1 MKIYD
6 IYSPINAKL
15 TSVQNNKAWLCSQ
28 RKKNPKI
35 HIISGHYTIKDRLT
49 FLSV

>member
-6 IYSPINAKL
+6 IYSPINVKL

-28 RKKNPKI
+28 KKNPKI